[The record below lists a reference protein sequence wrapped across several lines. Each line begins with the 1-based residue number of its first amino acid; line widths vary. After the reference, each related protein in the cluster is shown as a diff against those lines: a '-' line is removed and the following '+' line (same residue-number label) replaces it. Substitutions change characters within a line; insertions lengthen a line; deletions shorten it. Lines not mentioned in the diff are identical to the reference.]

1 MPSNSQM
8 QAITDSDRLQVDLD
22 NPGVY
27 KTMVPGL
34 GREAKKIVEE
44 RHMTSLVI
52 RCGALVVGAGILL
65 SGLAV
70 GANRRG
76 GVPAPRSL
84 PGSRAE
90 MYKKI
95 GDVELPIHIFEPA
108 NHKAG
113 DKRPA
118 IVFFFGGGW
127 TGGTPAQFQHHCE
140 YLASRGVVA
149 MTAEYRVQSRHGV
162 KAVSCFRDAKS
173 AIRWVREN
181 AGRLGIDPN
190 RVAAG
195 GGSAGGHL
203 AGALGTIQEFDEEG
217 EDTSISA
224 VPDALILF
232 NPVLV
237 LAPIEGHGDK
247 TWDRLGSLE
256 ERMGVKPEMLSP
268 YHHVRKGQPP
278 TIIFH
283 GQQDTTVP
291 YFTAESFAQKM
302 KASGNRCELVGYP
315 GQSHGFFNYGRAGN
329 KYFVET
335 VKKMDAF
342 LVSLGYLWG
351 PDQVETFFR
360 QQSP

>member
-1 MPSNSQM
+1 M
-8 QAITDSDRLQVDLD
+8 R
-22 NPGVY
+22 
-27 KTMVPGL
+27 
-34 GREAKKIVEE
+34 
-44 RHMTSLVI
+44 SLII
-52 RCGALVVGAGILL
+52 RWGALVVGAGILL

-70 GANRRG
+70 AGNRRNVAP
-76 GVPAPRSL
+76 VPRML

-90 MYKKI
+90 IYKKI

-108 NHKAG
+108 NRQPG
-113 DKRPA
+113 DRRPA

-127 TGGTPAQFQHHCE
+127 QSGTPAQFQHQCE
-140 YLASRGVVA
+140 YLASRGMVA

-162 KAVSCFRDAKS
+162 KAVSCLRDAKS
-173 AIRWVREN
+173 AIRWVRRN
-181 AGRLGIDPN
+181 AVRLGIDPN

-224 VPDALILF
+224 VPNALVLF
-232 NPVLV
+232 NPALV

-247 TWDRLGSLE
+247 AWDKLGSLG
-256 ERMGVKPEMLSP
+256 ERMGVEPELLSP

-283 GQQDTTVP
+283 GQNDTTVP
-291 YFTAESFAQKM
+291 YFTSELFAEKM
-302 KASGNRCELVGYP
+302 KANANRCELVGYP
-315 GQSHGFFNYGRAGN
+315 GQSHGFFNYGRGGN

-342 LVSLGYLWG
+342 LASLDYLQG

-360 QQSP
+360 RERTP

>member
-1 MPSNSQM
+1 
-8 QAITDSDRLQVDLD
+8 
-22 NPGVY
+22 
-27 KTMVPGL
+27 
-34 GREAKKIVEE
+34 
-44 RHMTSLVI
+44 MTSLVI
-52 RCGALVVGAGILL
+52 RCGTLVVGASILL
-65 SGLAV
+65 NSLASA
-70 GANRRG
+70 ANRREAA
-76 GVPAPRSL
+76 PAPRSL

-90 MYKKI
+90 IYKKI

-108 NHKAG
+108 NRQPG
-113 DKRPA
+113 DRRPA

-127 TGGTPAQFQHHCE
+127 QSGTPAQFQHQCE
-140 YLASRGVVA
+140 YLASRGMVA

-173 AIRWVREN
+173 AIRWVRKN
-181 AGRLGIDPN
+181 AERLGIDPN
-190 RVAAG
+190 RLAAG

-224 VPDALILF
+224 VPNALILF

-237 LAPIEGHGDK
+237 LSPIEGRGDK
-247 TWDRLGSLE
+247 AWDRLGSLE
-256 ERMGVKPEMLSP
+256 DRMGVNPEMLSP

-283 GQQDTTVP
+283 GQSDTTVP
-291 YFTAESFAQKM
+291 YFTAEVFVEKM
-302 KASGNRCELVGYP
+302 KENGNKCEIIGYP
-315 GQSHGFFNYGRAGN
+315 GQTHGFFNYGRAGN

-342 LVSLGYLWG
+342 MVSLGYLKG
-351 PDQVETFFR
+351 PDQVEAFLR
-360 QQSP
+360 QESR